1 MAGLKKAIQKEEC
14 LFLVCYRSLA
24 NALAKRHELAFKS
37 KTEPWNRMYRIASVL
52 VAGATALQAPRQ
64 PLSTAPSW
72 LQAATLEQPPAS
84 TSKDLLP
91 RERYVSPSA

>member
-1 MAGLKKAIQKEEC
+1 MLR
-14 LFLVCYRSLA
+14 L
-24 NALAKRHELAFKS
+24 
-37 KTEPWNRMYRIASVL
+37 ASVL

-72 LQAATLEQPPAS
+72 LQAATLAQPPA

>member
-1 MAGLKKAIQKEEC
+1 MLSQSGTSC
-14 LFLVCYRSLA
+14 GFLRQ
-24 NALAKRHELAFKS
+24 
-37 KTEPWNRMYRIASVL
+37 NRAVDHMLRICAVL

-72 LQAATLEQPPAS
+72 LQAATLEQPPG

-91 RERYVSPSA
+91 RERYVSPGA

>member
-1 MAGLKKAIQKEEC
+1 ML
-14 LFLVCYRSLA
+14 
-24 NALAKRHELAFKS
+24 
-37 KTEPWNRMYRIASVL
+37 RICAVL

-72 LQAATLEQPPAS
+72 LQAATLEQPPAT

-91 RERYVSPSA
+91 RERYVSPSARIKVSRRVSLIDVRTGGLQPLQDARRQGGSQVRGALGQ

>member
-1 MAGLKKAIQKEEC
+1 
-14 LFLVCYRSLA
+14 
-24 NALAKRHELAFKS
+24 
-37 KTEPWNRMYRIASVL
+37 MYRIASVL
-52 VAGATALQAPRQ
+52 VATATALQAPRQ

-72 LQAATLEQPPAS
+72 LQAATLEQPLA

>member
-1 MAGLKKAIQKEEC
+1 MLR
-14 LFLVCYRSLA
+14 L
-24 NALAKRHELAFKS
+24 
-37 KTEPWNRMYRIASVL
+37 ASVL

-72 LQAATLEQPPAS
+72 LQAATLEQPPG

-91 RERYVSPSA
+91 RERYVSPGA

>member
-1 MAGLKKAIQKEEC
+1 ML
-14 LFLVCYRSLA
+14 
-24 NALAKRHELAFKS
+24 
-37 KTEPWNRMYRIASVL
+37 RICAVL
-52 VAGATALQAPRQ
+52 VATATALQAPRQ

>member
-1 MAGLKKAIQKEEC
+1 ML
-14 LFLVCYRSLA
+14 
-24 NALAKRHELAFKS
+24 
-37 KTEPWNRMYRIASVL
+37 RICAVL

-91 RERYVSPSA
+91 RERPEWRRARGTCFCAFTRVEWVHASASDASERQR

>member
-1 MAGLKKAIQKEEC
+1 ML
-14 LFLVCYRSLA
+14 
-24 NALAKRHELAFKS
+24 
-37 KTEPWNRMYRIASVL
+37 RICAVL
-52 VAGATALQAPRQ
+52 VAGTTALQAPRQ

-91 RERYVSPSA
+91 RERYVSPGA

>member
-1 MAGLKKAIQKEEC
+1 ML
-14 LFLVCYRSLA
+14 
-24 NALAKRHELAFKS
+24 
-37 KTEPWNRMYRIASVL
+37 RICAVL

-72 LQAATLEQPPAS
+72 LQAATLEQPPG

-91 RERYVSPSA
+91 RERYVLSYFLQESHSLILET